1 MFGKGL
7 FMYFNPKD
15 FGKRLQLARKAAGLT
30 QQELADIVSVDRKH
44 ISHLECGERCCS
56 IDLLVDFSE
65 VLSVSTDYLLKG
77 DRTGHA
83 AELDSIIGQLTELRQ
98 KL

>member
-1 MFGKGL
+1 
-7 FMYFNPKD
+7 MYFNAKD
-15 FGKRLQLARKAAGLT
+15 FGKRLQLARKTRGLT
-30 QQELADIVSVDRKH
+30 QQELADRVSVERKH

-65 VLSVSTDYLLKG
+65 VLGISTDYLLKG
-77 DRTGHA
+77 GRPDHA
-83 AELDSIIGQLTELRQ
+83 AELDSIIGQLAALRQ